1 MWRIF
6 KFLVLVVLCIPA
18 WIAIQVA
25 LEEYAPSGEQSLG
38 AHNAVKAKLN
48 EENWRVVG
56 MDPDEAADAWQLTG
70 LVASPGANG
79 VSSERVFVAKL
90 HTACQRYG
98 DPQCWVVDE
107 LAFAAEGDEAQPVAE
122 AGSADVSKGSK
133 AERLKLVQT
142 QLKALGFD
150 PGPLDGA
157 MGQRTRSALNKY
169 LAQKSGD
176 DSSLDAQA
184 ADQAA
189 TTAAASESVLSEL
202 EGMSRQNLGQ
212 THLVKGDY
220 HAAMSEYAIL
230 RQLEQEGEQTYF
242 HRGVMYR
249 GMGLPELAIAEYDA
263 ALTYAP
269 DNEMVFYQRGSA
281 HYQQRRYWQAYGDYA
296 NGLGLRLL
304 GDRYFA
310 VRDRLSLLGDEAAS
324 GFETFSHWATVAW
337 VKATGDGQGNAL
349 QDEGG
354 RAADND
360 DENLDLQEEDA
371 NA

>member
-25 LEEYAPSGEQSLG
+25 LEVYAPSGEQSLG
-38 AHNAVKAKLN
+38 AHNAVKAKLK
-48 EENWRVVG
+48 EESWRVVG

-70 LVASPGANG
+70 LVASPGASG

-90 HTACQRYG
+90 RSLCQRYG
-98 DPQCWVVDE
+98 DPKCWVVDE
-107 LAFAAEGDEAQPVAE
+107 LTFAAEGDEAQLAAE
-122 AGSADVSKGSK
+122 AGGADVSKVTK
-133 AERLKLVQT
+133 AEQLMLVQT

-157 MGQRTRSALNKY
+157 WGQKTRSALDQY
-169 LAQKSGD
+169 QAQKSSGG
-176 DSSLDAQA
+176 SSLEGQA

-189 TTAAASESVLSEL
+189 TTAAASKSLLSEL
-202 EGMSRQNLGQ
+202 EGMSRRSSGQ

-220 HAAMSEYAIL
+220 HAAMSEYAKL
-230 RQLEQEGEQTYF
+230 RQLEQEGGQTYF

-263 ALTYAP
+263 ALTFAP
-269 DNEMVFYQRGSA
+269 DDELVFYQRGSA
-281 HYQQRRYWQAYGDYA
+281 HYQQHRYWQAYGDYA
-296 NGLGLRLL
+296 NGLGFRLL

-324 GFETFSHWATVAW
+324 GFERVSHWAKVAW
-337 VKATGDGQGNAL
+337 VKATGDGLENAR
-349 QDEGG
+349 QEEDG
-354 RAADND
+354 RAADSE
-360 DENLDLQEEDA
+360 DESLDMQGQDA
-371 NA
+371 HA